1 MIYAEKEYPL
11 KDNRLCMLRSAAVS
25 DAAAMVKFLRISNEE
40 TYFML
45 RYPEEI
51 TLTED
56 EETTILKNW
65 QEQPNKLLLL
75 ALINDEIAGS
85 CGITPIAEHLKTK
98 HRGRFGISVTQ
109 KYWGI
114 GVGSLLVRE
123 ILSFAKKNGIEQV
136 ELGVY
141 SDNLRAQKLYERFG
155 FIEWGRL
162 PDAYKL
168 KDGSYRDEIN
178 MILHLNENK
187 LIEP

>member
-11 KDNRLCMLRSAAVS
+11 KDDRVCTLRSAAIS

-56 EETTILKNW
+56 EERAILKNW

-75 ALINDEIAGS
+75 ALIDDEIAGS

-98 HRGRFGISVTQ
+98 HRGSFGISVKQ
-109 KYWGI
+109 KYWGLGI
-114 GVGSLLVRE
+114 GSLLVRE
-123 ILSFAKKNGIEQV
+123 ILSFAKRNGIEQV

-141 SDNLRAQKLYERFG
+141 SDNLRAQRLYERFG

-162 PDAYKL
+162 PNAYKL
-168 KDGSYRDEIN
+168 KDSSYRDEIN
-178 MILHLNENK
+178 MVLHFNEDK
-187 LIEP
+187 FIER

>member
-11 KDNRLCMLRSAAVS
+11 KNNRICTLRSAAVS
-25 DAAAMVKFLRISNEE
+25 DAAAMVEFLRISNEE

-51 TLTED
+51 MLTEA
-56 EETTILKNW
+56 EEMTILKNW
-65 QEQPNKLLLL
+65 EEKPNKLLLL
-75 ALINDEIAGS
+75 ALIGGEIAGN
-85 CGITPIAEHLKTK
+85 CGIAPVAEHLKTK
-98 HRGRFGISVTQ
+98 HRGSVGISVKQ

-114 GVGSLLVRE
+114 GIGSLLLRE

-141 SDNLRAQKLYERFG
+141 SDNLRAQKLYEHFG
-155 FIEWGRL
+155 FTEWGRL
-162 PDAYKL
+162 PNAYKL

-178 MILHLNENK
+178 MMLHL
-187 LIEP
+187 

>member
-1 MIYAEKEYPL
+1 MIYAEKEFPL
-11 KDNRLCMLRSAAVS
+11 KDNRVCTLRSAAVS
-25 DAAAMVKFLRISNEE
+25 DAAAMIEFLRISNEQ

-56 EETTILKNW
+56 EETTILKKW
-65 QEQPNKLLLL
+65 EEQQNKLLLL
-75 ALINDEIAGS
+75 ALIDGEIVGS
-85 CGITPIAEHLKTK
+85 CGLAPTAEHLKTK
-98 HRGRFGISVTQ
+98 HRGEFGISIKK

-114 GVGSLLVRE
+114 GIGSLLLRE
-123 ILSFAKKNGIEQV
+123 ILSFAKEHGIEQV
-136 ELGVY
+136 ELSVY

-162 PDAYKL
+162 SNAYKL

-178 MILHLNENK
+178 MVLN
-187 LIEP
+187 LIKQ

>member
-1 MIYAEKEYPL
+1 MIYTEKNFFL
-11 KDNRLCMLRSAAVS
+11 KASRLCTLRSAAPS

-51 TLTED
+51 ILTED
-56 EETTILKNW
+56 EETNILRNW
-65 QEQPNKLLLL
+65 EEQPNKLLLL
-75 ALINDEIAGS
+75 ALIDDEIVGS
-85 CGITPIAEHLKTK
+85 CGIAPIAEHLKTK
-98 HRGRFGISVTQ
+98 HRGRFGISVKQ

-114 GVGSLLVRE
+114 GIGSLLLQE
-123 ILSFAKKNGIEQV
+123 ILSFAKKNEIEQV

-155 FIEWGRL
+155 FTAWGRL
-162 PDAYKL
+162 PHAYKL

-178 MILHLNENK
+178 MVLHL
-187 LIEP
+187 

>member
-1 MIYAEKEYPL
+1 MIYAEKDYCL
-11 KDNRLCMLRSAAVS
+11 KDNCVCTLRSAAVS

-51 TLTED
+51 ILTED
-56 EETTILKNW
+56 EETNILKNW
-65 QEQPNKLLLL
+65 EEQSNKLLLL
-75 ALINDEIAGS
+75 ALIDGEIVGS
-85 CGITPIAEHLKTK
+85 CGITPVAEHLKTK
-98 HRGRFGISVTQ
+98 HRGCFGISVKQ

-114 GVGSLLVRE
+114 GIGSLLLRE

-155 FIEWGRL
+155 FTAWGRL
-162 PDAYKL
+162 PHAYKL

-178 MILHLNENK
+178 MVLHL
-187 LIEP
+187 

>member
-1 MIYAEKEYPL
+1 MIYTEKIFSL
-11 KDNRLCMLRSAAVS
+11 KAGCLCTLRSAAPS
-25 DAAAMVKFLRISNEE
+25 DAAAMVEFLRISNEE

-51 TLTED
+51 MLTEA
-56 EETTILKNW
+56 EEMTILKNW
-65 QEQPNKLLLL
+65 EEKPNKLLLL
-75 ALINDEIAGS
+75 ALIGGEIAGN
-85 CGITPIAEHLKTK
+85 CGIAPVAEHLKTK
-98 HRGRFGISVTQ
+98 HRGSVGISVKQ

-114 GVGSLLVRE
+114 GIGSLLLRE

-155 FIEWGRL
+155 FTEWGRL
-162 PDAYKL
+162 PNAYKL

-178 MILHLNENK
+178 MMLHL
-187 LIEP
+187 